1 MVLTNKNKNK
11 NKNKKK
17 TRKYKRKTY
26 KRKTYKKKK
35 YTHGQLGGVLEVCKY
50 GKKCYQTN
58 VRHTQKY
65 SHPCREGRNCTN
77 INPSHSER
85 FTHPINND
93 IKLYENDA
101 EIKKALD
108 DSYTLFTQDV
118 NNWRDMNGN
127 FDMSSLRVMY
137 YNTLNPRELMLI
149 KTTFYFHLLT
159 YIVCNL
165 CELLDEYTSPTF
177 LTRLMLMFDEEAV
190 TGIFPINESD
200 ILLCLDNVGITEPVI
215 SNTHIR
221 DTIIINRE
229 KICNKI

>member
-1 MVLTNKNKNK
+1 MVRTNKRKMYKN
-11 NKNKKK
+11 
-17 TRKYKRKTY
+17 KRKTN
-26 KRKTYKKKK
+26 KRKTNKRKTNKRK
-35 YTHGQLGGVLEVCKY
+35 IYTSRQLGGVLEACKY

-58 VRHTQKY
+58 VRHTQQF
-65 SHPCREGRNCTN
+65 SHPCREGRYCTN
-77 INPSHSER
+77 INPSHSDR

-93 IKLYENDA
+93 IKLYDNDM

-108 DSYTLFTQDV
+108 DSYMLFTQDV
-118 NNWRDMNGN
+118 NHWRDVNGN

-137 YNTLNPRELMLI
+137 YNTLNPRELMII
-149 KTTFYFHLLT
+149 KTTYYFHLLT

-165 CELLDEYTSPTF
+165 CELLHKYNKSPTF

-200 ILLCLDNVGITEPVI
+200 ILLCLNNVGITEPVI

-221 DTIIINRE
+221 DTILINRE
-229 KICNKI
+229 KICNSI